1 MDQHRP
7 PDPEPA
13 PVVLAAGDIV
23 ADHSGRA
30 LARRRRV
37 LAQYG
42 WTAPLDDDPE
52 TGWLAA

>member
-1 MDQHRP
+1 MDQRP
-7 PDPEPA
+7 PPDRQPA
-13 PVVLAAGDIV
+13 PVVLTTGDVV
-23 ADHSGRA
+23 ADHNGRA

-52 TGWLAA
+52 SGWLAA